1 MAADHD
7 ENLEEKGEKAV
18 DDVIEFFET
27 RGDDDSPAS
36 DADAP
41 PPG

>member
-1 MAADHD
+1 MARDH
-7 ENLEEKGEKAV
+7 EHKLQEEGEKAV
-18 DDVIEFFET
+18 DDVIEFFQEN
-27 RGDDDSPAS
+27 GEDDSPTS